1 MSTLKMYSIPD
12 RFRKIENLHI
22 IFWLLKDLSWAM
34 LWRPIGMIMIVPTIA
49 VAVMITWQTR
59 KLKSELFHNLA
70 VVFWIF
76 ANGFW
81 MITEFFT
88 MPDMYRYFTAIPFSF
103 GILVIA
109 YYYIIVLPKEK
120 REEKLVTISIEV
132 PESVL
137 KVAKAD

>member
-34 LWRPIGMIMIVPTIA
+34 LWRPIGMIMIVPTIT

-70 VVFWIF
+70 VVFWII

-81 MITEFFT
+81 MITEFFN
-88 MPDMYRYFTAIPFSF
+88 MPDMYRYFTAIPFAI
-103 GILVIA
+103 GILLIA
-109 YYYIIVLPKEK
+109 IYYLFILPKEK

-132 PESVL
+132 PENVL

>member
-103 GILVIA
+103 GIFVIA

>member
-1 MSTLKMYSIPD
+1 MYSIPD

-70 VVFWIF
+70 VVFWII

-88 MPDMYRYFTAIPFSF
+88 MPDMYRYFTAIPFSI
-103 GILVIA
+103 GIILIA
-109 YYYIIVLPKEK
+109 VYYLIILPKDK

-132 PESVL
+132 PENVL